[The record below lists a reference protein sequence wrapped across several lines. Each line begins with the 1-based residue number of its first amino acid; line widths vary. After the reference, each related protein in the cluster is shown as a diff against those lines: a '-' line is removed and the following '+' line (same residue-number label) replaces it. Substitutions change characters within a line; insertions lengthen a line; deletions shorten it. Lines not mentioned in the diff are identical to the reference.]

1 LPSRPRS
8 RLIGRNLPALHRP
21 YYFMPELETESVVL
35 IWIALG
41 VCSAAAVW
49 VVRLFRMLNRLIAEQ
64 RERVEADV

>member
-1 LPSRPRS
+1 
-8 RLIGRNLPALHRP
+8 
-21 YYFMPELETESVVL
+21 MPELETESVVL